1 MLYAFMEPKRPSDER
16 RLVAPAAGSTAAVR
30 FPAAED
36 LPPPYVDERLVQ
48 PETREERLHG
58 RRLQALPANPEHGD
72 EHTELDYLAR
82 GELAPGYVAS
92 TDLLTRAG
100 EGSDFAT
107 DTCIRRAGI
116 DPRTGSRYLEE
127 VAFEV
132 VNAQSLANMT
142 ERARLLTT
150 CGVRRVF
157 AIFVKTQQVGEWS
170 RERDRFVT
178 LDLDGVIEDRTFVRP
193 VPVRALF
200 DGAEADDSVARA
212 LKAKGN
218 PVIAEVHAEGR
229 AEGRVEAIELL
240 CRVLDIPLGPDE
252 RAGLG
257 ELDADALLGLLVQLQ
272 TTRRWPSA

>member
-1 MLYAFMEPKRPSDER
+1 M
-16 RLVAPAAGSTAAVR
+16 T
-30 FPAAED
+30 ED
-36 LPPPYVDERLVQ
+36 LPPPYVDDRLVQ

-82 GELAPGYVAS
+82 GDLAPGYVAS

-142 ERARLLTT
+142 ERARQLTS

-170 RERDRFVT
+170 SSQDRFIT

-193 VPVRALF
+193 LPVRALF

-218 PVIAEVHAEGR
+218 PVITEVRAEGLAEGQAEGR
-229 AEGRVEAIELL
+229 AEGRVEGRVEGRAEARAEGLAEGRAEAIELL
-240 CRVLDIPLGPDE
+240 CQLLDIPIGPE
-252 RAGLG
+252 QRARMD
-257 ELDADALLGLLVQLQ
+257 ELDADALLALLTQLQ
-272 TTRRWPSA
+272 TQRRWLSA